1 MKPEARGFT
10 LIELIVVIIL
20 IGILSAVALPKLSL
34 IDRGSDLIEARDRLL
49 SVLRHSQL
57 QSMQNTQ
64 SKACYKVLINNSR
77 FGQQSADCD
86 NQILANT
93 FTPDYLGLSQ
103 TEAAAS
109 QLQITANNTAIS
121 NYFQIQFN
129 SLGVPTASCDGGCR
143 ISLTLNNQTQTIYI
157 EPQGY
162 IHL

>member
-1 MKPEARGFT
+1 MKHRLYGFT
-10 LIELIVVIIL
+10 LIELIFVILL
-20 IGILSAVALPKLSL
+20 IGILSVVVLPKLSFT
-34 IDRGSDLIEARDRLL
+34 DGTSDLVEARDRLL

-64 SKACYKVLINNSR
+64 SEACYKVLINNSR

-93 FTPDYLGLSQ
+93 FTPDYLGFSQ
-103 TEAAAS
+103 AEAAAS
-109 QLQITANNTAIS
+109 PLQITANSHAIS
-121 NYFQIQFN
+121 TYFQIEFN
-129 SLGVPTASCDGGCR
+129 SLGVPTESCDGGCR